1 MSGVDVDGVDVD
13 MNVDLYWEGCGE
25 LYFGW

>member
-13 MNVDLYWEGCGE
+13 MNVDLYWEGGGG